1 MNKWLKG
8 FALSAVLALTANAQN
23 SHDLLISAKEAVKLL
38 NKPNVVFVSGD
49 SHDVYE
55 AQGHIVGSVEMY
67 AHHLHH
73 SDITGDMHCAPLFM
87 CPDEAKEYIESKGI
101 SNDTMIIAYDDY
113 RGPNA
118 TGVYAF
124 FRSWGHDNIKILDG
138 GMKQI
143 RAVDPNQAIYDDLM
157 DKKKA
162 NRDLYKAAKKAKDE
176 AKIAE
181 YKKIDKELKAKIKE
195 VTKTLLIQRG
205 KGHGVKTHGHYEI
218 DLAKIDYD
226 FIAGKDE
233 IFNAYKDIKANG
245 KDSKYVIIDTRGM
258 GEIIGDRKLDNVARG
273 GHVPG
278 AKLIEWTQ
286 VYDKENLLSF
296 KDFAKIQEVMDK
308 NGVTKDKTIYAYCHV
323 GAGRS
328 SHIITALHMLGYK
341 NAKVYTGS
349 WDEWGNDMNLPITR

>member
-8 FALSAVLALTANAQN
+8 FALSALLAISANAQN
-23 SHDLLISAKEAVKLL
+23 SHDLLITAEEAVKLL
-38 NKPNVVFVSGD
+38 GKPNVVFVSGD

-87 CPDEAKEYIESKGI
+87 CPEDAKEYIESKGI

-118 TGVYAF
+118 TGVYAY
-124 FRSWGHDNIKILDG
+124 FRSFGHKNIKILDG

-143 RAVDPNQAIYDDLM
+143 RVVDPNQRIFDELTEA
-157 DKKKA
+157 KKA
-162 NRDLYKAAKKAKDE
+162 NRDLLKSAKEAKDE
-176 AKIAE
+176 TKISE
-181 YKKIDKELKAKIKE
+181 YKKVDKELQSKIKDI
-195 VTKTLLIQRG
+195 TAKLLIQRG
-205 KGHGVKTHGHYEI
+205 KEKVEKHGHYNI

-233 IFNAYKDIKANG
+233 VLNAVHDIKANG
-245 KDSKYVIIDTRGM
+245 AKSHYAIIDTRGIA
-258 GEIIGDRKLDNVARG
+258 EIIGDKKLDNVARG
-273 GHVPG
+273 GHIPG
-278 AKLIEWTQ
+278 ATFLEWTQ
-286 VYDKENLLSF
+286 IYDKDKLLSF
-296 KDFAKIQEVMDK
+296 KDFSEIQEIMDK
-308 NGVTKDKTIYAYCHV
+308 NGITKDKTIYAYCHV

-328 SHIITALHMLGYK
+328 SHIITVLRMLGYK